1 MKTLF
6 HDVFCHDKL
15 SRKIQKKEGHPHVT
29 SAENNGTAEKR
40 ANTHRIVSTTTIT
53 TRGGGVDMLRT
64 FFQSCVARNQ
74 YYSLD

>member
-29 SAENNGTAEKR
+29 SAENNGTAEKKSQH
-40 ANTHRIVSTTTIT
+40 TQDLLDDYYYYK
-53 TRGGGVDMLRT
+53 GGGG
-64 FFQSCVARNQ
+64 
-74 YYSLD
+74 

>member
-40 ANTHRIVSTTTIT
+40 ANTHLLDDYNYYK
-53 TRGGGVDMLRT
+53 GGGG
-64 FFQSCVARNQ
+64 
-74 YYSLD
+74 